1 VKQFFLVLAA
11 LGVACG
17 PGPAEPP
24 TADARSLI
32 DAVAVAR
39 KSWNGILIEFGS
51 PRALPHLSEEGWSHG
66 ETARDGNTFRWASEE
81 AAVFTFTSD
90 RAGRHMA
97 WIECEPFRF
106 EGSPSQWIRLSV
118 NGEELTE
125 IELRPTRE
133 RYPFELP
140 LREGRNEIR
149 MRFRYAGD
157 PNRSSADRRRLAV
170 AFYRFD
176 IPPEGEAPVARRPG
190 PFAWVNEGLHL
201 PAGGSVTFY
210 ADVPGEAQLR
220 LTPGDGVDIVVR
232 TERSTLVEETLAGE
246 EVWEQTLRANGPVEI
261 VLRSV
266 SGTVLWPE
274 LTVPAFTPPRR
285 ELQAI
290 DANIVLIVLDGANAL
305 RTGLYGH
312 DKNTTPA
319 IDALGETSVVFDN
332 AVSQAVYTIAS
343 IGSVLTG
350 QYPERHQSVSFADR
364 LRDDV
369 ITFPGLLA
377 EHGYRTAGFSG
388 NAVASKMFGLDQGY
402 QEYFQIWEQ
411 EDYTGRGDSVLATFR
426 DWLDD
431 VGDERFFAYVHFR
444 EPHFPYN
451 PKAPFDTR
459 FAPAEPFPEGIADAK
474 VVEALND
481 RVAAGEPLDTATLA
495 RVRGLYDG
503 NLAYVDDL
511 VGKLLRQLDDR
522 GLGDNTV
529 LILTADHGEALF
541 EHGFLGHNT
550 QLYEESIRVP
560 LIMKI
565 PSAVPRR
572 VENVVELVDLAP
584 TILELAGIQATDM
597 QGKSLLGPAAAD
609 RIAYSRTV
617 WKRPRYSARNKNH
630 KLIWDSRTDKK
641 ELYDLIADPK
651 ETADLSEED
660 NFARGYLEQKLF
672 TWLRAQEH
680 LRGNAPA
687 PEGVEMTE
695 EERRRL
701 ESLGYT
707 QAIQEK

>member
-1 VKQFFLVLAA
+1 MKQFFLVLAA

-24 TADARSLI
+24 TADEGSLT

-39 KSWNGILIEFGS
+39 KSWNGTLIEFGS

-66 ETARDGNTFRWASEE
+66 ETAPDGNTFRWASEE
-81 AAVFTFTSD
+81 EAVFTFTSD

-125 IELRPTRE
+125 IGLRPARE
-133 RYPFELP
+133 RYPVELP
-140 LREGRNEIR
+140 LREGRNEIA

-157 PNRSSADRRRLAV
+157 PNRRSADRRRLAV

-176 IPPEGEAPVARRPG
+176 ILPEGEAPVARSPG
-190 PFAWVNEGLHL
+190 PFAWVNSGLHL
-201 PAGGSVTFY
+201 PAGGAVTLY

-232 TERSTLVEETLAGE
+232 SERSTLVEQTLAGE
-246 EVWEQTLRANGPVEI
+246 EAWEKDLRANGPVEI
-261 VLRSV
+261 VLRSA
-266 SGTVLWPE
+266 SGAVIRPE
-274 LTVPAFTPPRR
+274 LFVRESTPPRR
-285 ELQAI
+285 EPNAV

-312 DKNTTPA
+312 DTNTTPA

-369 ITFPGLLA
+369 VTFPELLA

-388 NAVASKMFGLDQGY
+388 NAVASKMFGLDKGY
-402 QEYFQIWEQ
+402 QEFFQIWEQ
-411 EDYTGRGDSVLATFR
+411 EDYTGHGDSVLATFR

-451 PKAPFDTR
+451 PPAPFDTR
-459 FAPAEPFPEGIADAK
+459 FAPAEPFPEGMADPK
-474 VVEALND
+474 VVGALND

-495 RVRGLYDG
+495 RVHGLYDG

-511 VGKLLRQLDDR
+511 VGKLLRQLDER
-522 GLGDNTV
+522 GLRGNTV

-560 LIMKI
+560 LIVKI
-565 PSAVPRR
+565 PSAAPRR

-584 TILELAGIQATDM
+584 TILELAGMRATDM

-630 KLIWDSRTDKK
+630 KLIWDSRTDEE
-641 ELYDLIADPK
+641 ELYNLSVDPK
-651 ETADLSEED
+651 ETADLSGED
-660 NFARGYLEQKLF
+660 NFAKGYLEQKLF

-680 LRGNAPA
+680 LRGNALA

-707 QAIQEK
+707 QAMKQN

>member
-1 VKQFFLVLAA
+1 VKQLFLALAA
-11 LGVACG
+11 LSVACG
-17 PGPAEPP
+17 PGPSEPP
-24 TADARSLI
+24 AADEGSLI

-39 KSWNGILIEFGS
+39 KSWSGTLIEFGS

-81 AAVFTFTSD
+81 EAVFTFTSD
-90 RAGRHMA
+90 YAGRHMA

-125 IELRPTRE
+125 IELRPARE
-133 RYPFELP
+133 RYPVELP
-140 LREGRNEIR
+140 LREGQNEIA

-176 IPPEGEAPVARRPG
+176 ILPEGEAPVARSLG
-190 PFAWVNEGLHL
+190 PFAWVDDGLLL
-201 PAGGSVTFY
+201 PAGGSVTLY
-210 ADVPGEAQLR
+210 ADIPGEAQLR
-220 LTPGDGVDIVVR
+220 LTSSNGVDIVVR
-232 TERSTLVEETLAGE
+232 SQRSTLVEETLAGE
-246 EVWEQTLRANGPVEI
+246 DVWQRDLRANGPVEI
-261 VLRSV
+261 VLSSA
-266 SGTVLWPE
+266 SGTVIRPE
-274 LTVPAFTPPRR
+274 LFVRESNPPRS
-285 ELQAI
+285 EPNAV

-305 RTGLYGH
+305 RMGLYGH

-369 ITFPGLLA
+369 VTFPGLLA
-377 EHGYRTAGFSG
+377 ERGYRTAGFSG
-388 NAVASKMFGLDQGY
+388 NAVASKLFGLDKGY

-411 EDYTGRGDSVLATFR
+411 VDYTGHGDSVLATFR
-426 DWLDD
+426 KWLDD

-459 FAPAEPFPEGIADAK
+459 FAPAEPFPEGMADAK
-474 VVEALND
+474 VVEALNAG
-481 RVAAGEPLDTATLA
+481 VAAGEPLDTATLA
-495 RVRGLYDG
+495 RVHGLYEG

-511 VGKLLRQLDDR
+511 VGNLLRQLDEHGR
-522 GLGDNTV
+522 GDNTIV
-529 LILTADHGEALF
+529 ILTADHGEALF
-541 EHGFLGHNT
+541 EHDFLGHNT

-565 PSAVPRR
+565 PGAAPRR

-584 TILELAGIQATDM
+584 TILELAGIHATDM
-597 QGKSLLGPAAAD
+597 QGKSLLGPPAAD

-617 WKRPRYSARNKNH
+617 WKRPRYSARTKNH
-630 KLIWDSRTDKK
+630 KLIWDSRTGKK
-641 ELYDLIADPK
+641 ELYNLSADPK
-651 ETADLSEED
+651 ETTDLSEED
-660 NFARGYLEQKLF
+660 PFTKGYLEQKLF

-680 LRGNAPA
+680 LRANTPP
-687 PEGVEMTE
+687 PEGVDMTE

-707 QAIQEK
+707 QAIKEK